1 MEPTGD
7 EGLTRVRASFWRRHR
22 WLGWI
27 LSGLFVLLLVAA
39 GIVGVMLHRA
49 EPYMRARIVEE
60 LQNHFHAR
68 VELDS
73 FHMSLLHGLR
83 AEGKGLRI
91 WPPAKMQQTRAPETG
106 GPDEPLISLQEFRF
120 HAPLH
125 YEQGKPFHIRVVELG
140 GLEIHLP
147 PKSHAE
153 PAPSDQPM
161 PAQPKTNGALFSL
174 EVGTLECLGA
184 HLVLETDK
192 PGKQPLEFAI
202 ARLKLMN
209 LEAGGAMSF
218 NAELTNPRPLGT
230 IYSKGSFGP
239 WQVGDPGDSPVTGDY
254 RFEHADLGTFKGI
267 AGILSSIG
275 HYQGTLRDMTVDGE
289 TDTPDFR
296 LTQFNSP
303 LPLHTEFHARV
314 DGTNGD
320 TWLEPVDAILGHSHF
335 TVNGEVVREAT
346 ALTEAGH
353 SVDTQQG
360 GRDITLAVN
369 VDRARIE
376 DFLRLTSKS
385 ATPLMTGP
393 VTVRAKLH
401 IPPGTVPVIRR
412 MTLDGKFQLN
422 HLVFTSPQLQGRI
435 MQLSLRGQGRPKEVK
450 DSDPSDIDSTMDG
463 TFRMAGAVIAL
474 PSLTYTV
481 PGAEVQMKG
490 SYGVIGGALNF
501 EGAAKM
507 DATVS
512 AMVGGWKGFLLKPVD
527 RFFKKDGAGSDIP
540 IHVRGTREH
549 PEFGLDLNRMKST
562 SAEQPGDNKER

>member
-1 MEPTGD
+1 MEPTRD
-7 EGLTRVRASFWRRHR
+7 EGIKTVPASFWRRHP

-27 LSGLFVLLLVAA
+27 ASGLLVFLVAA
-39 GIVGVMLHRA
+39 AVIVGVTLHRA

-60 LQNHFHAR
+60 LQDHFHAR

-91 WPPAKMQQTRAPETG
+91 WPPAKMQQTREPQTG
-106 GPDEPLISLQEFRF
+106 GPEEPLISLEEFRF

-125 YEQGKPFHIRVVELG
+125 YEQGKPFHIRVVELR
-140 GLEIHLP
+140 GLEIHVP
-147 PKSHAE
+147 PKSHADQPSNSE
-153 PAPSDQPM
+153 PAKEAPKSD
-161 PAQPKTNGALFSL
+161 GALLSL
-174 EVGTLECLGA
+174 EVDTLDCVGA

-192 PGKQPLEFAI
+192 PGRAPLDFAI
-202 ARLKLMN
+202 ARLKLTD
-209 LEAGGAMSF
+209 LAARGAMGF
-218 NAELTNPRPLGT
+218 DAELTNPKPLGT

-239 WQVGDPGDSPVTGDY
+239 WQVGDPGESPVKGDY

-267 AGILSSIG
+267 AGILSSVG
-275 HYQGTLRDMTVDGE
+275 RYQGTLRDITVDGE
-289 TDTPDFR
+289 TDTPDFE
-296 LTQFNSP
+296 LTQFKSP
-303 LPLHTEFHARV
+303 LPLHTQFHAIV

-335 TVNGEVVREAT
+335 TVQGEIVREAT
-346 ALTEAGH
+346 VEAEAGRV
-353 SVDTQQG
+353 SDSQPG
-360 GRDITLAVN
+360 GRDISLAVN

-401 IPPGTVPVIRR
+401 IPVGSEPVVKR
-412 MTLDGKFQLN
+412 MTLNGKFKLDQLM
-422 HLVFTSPQLQGRI
+422 FTSPQLQGRI
-435 MQLSLRGQGRPKEVK
+435 MQLSLRGQGRPKELK
-450 DSDPSDIDSTMDG
+450 GSDPSDIDSTMEGD
-463 TFRMAGAVIAL
+463 FRMAGAVISL

-481 PGAEVQMKG
+481 PGAEVQLKG
-490 SYGVIGGALNF
+490 SYGVVGGALNF
-501 EGAAKM
+501 EGTAKM

-527 RFFKKDGAGSDIP
+527 RFFKKDGAGTDIP
-540 IHVRGTREH
+540 IHIRGTREH
-549 PEFGLDLNRMKST
+549 PDFGMDFDRMKST
-562 SAEQPGDNKER
+562 SAEQPGDNKEQ